1 MLYDSLG
8 ETYLELEDHDLA
20 LKNYEQTLK
29 LDPQNKNAGEMIKK
43 IRLKH

>member
-1 MLYDSLG
+1 MLYDSLK

-29 LDPQNKNAGEMIKK
+29 LDPQNKNAEDD
-43 IRLKH
+43 

>member
-1 MLYDSLG
+1 MLITAW
-8 ETYLELEDHDLA
+8 EKHIWNDLA
-20 LKNYEQTLK
+20 LKNYEPTLK